1 MASLFIVILGGIGLI
16 ISSSLMLSHRSGASL
31 ESNDQAKAEPGD
43 GVMVNVYAV
52 DPSNA
57 DFKGKLLHSE
67 ITDPE
72 AQLDFAVPDGVE
84 PPYLLEF
91 QTLGSSFY
99 APEANYI
106 N

>member
-16 ISSSLMLSHRSGASL
+16 ISSSLMLSHRNASSLGSGEPVKEESL
-31 ESNDQAKAEPGD
+31 E

-52 DPSNA
+52 DPSNS
-57 DFKGKLLHSE
+57 DFKGRLLHSE
-67 ITDPE
+67 VADPE
-72 AQLDFAVPDGVE
+72 SQLNFTVPDGVD

-91 QTLGSSFY
+91 QTLG
-99 APEANYI
+99 APYGPAPNLI